1 MNAASSLGGW
11 IVTKLADY
19 AMNKIL
25 EKFGLFDATC
35 GKCNT
40 TNSSIVIPEGR
51 TVSIT
56 CATCGHTGQV
66 HIASLESLSIQHADQ
81 VQVHATQANITA
93 EVANIMA
100 GNANVITQS
109 ANIHINGEAH
119 FVGGTG
125 KPSTPGQVIDAQLV
139 PDAPPQLTG
148 GNNLEQEITSLREK
162 VARLEERLN
171 SQNDKP

>member
-1 MNAASSLGGW
+1 MNAASSIGGW
-11 IVTKLADY
+11 LITKLADY
-19 AMNKIL
+19 AMNKML

-35 GKCNT
+35 GKCNA

-66 HIASLESLSIQHADQ
+66 HIASLENLSIQHAGH
-81 VQVHATQANITA
+81 VQVNAVQANITTTSA
-93 EVANIMA
+93 TIDA

-119 FVGGTG
+119 FVGSPG
-125 KPSTPGQVIDAQLV
+125 KPPAPSQVIDAQVV
-139 PDAPPQLTG
+139 PESTLQLTD

-171 SQNDKP
+171 GKTNPS